1 VDPPTVKHTISTRI
15 KPKRA
20 SNPQSIKTVAVNHQ
34 VCRAIWA
41 CPASALAPRAP
52 GVRSATRGADGNSLC
67 DTAPFLAWTV
77 LVQPG
82 RYPNRRLVTT
92 LRCLVALKVDLLRV
106 LGPWGSSRLGGRV
119 VQGRS
124 EEEGGRPGERE
135 PARKFPPFVL
145 FLKRLDTAAL
155 LSADR
160 GAGELAHST
169 PGLILG
175 ADRAPCF
182 PGSAWATRLAGLP
195 DCLIQDTAL
204 TYDSIILA
212 PDIRAPIED
221 EYSGWL
227 AGTVS
232 RVKVLAAPP
241 AYPYLLYMPI
251 PGPYWR
257 RLPILPPSSHASS
270 EQRAHRRRFSISW
283 NRQEF

>member
-1 VDPPTVKHTISTRI
+1 
-15 KPKRA
+15 
-20 SNPQSIKTVAVNHQ
+20 
-34 VCRAIWA
+34 
-41 CPASALAPRAP
+41 
-52 GVRSATRGADGNSLC
+52 
-67 DTAPFLAWTV
+67 
-77 LVQPG
+77 
-82 RYPNRRLVTT
+82 
-92 LRCLVALKVDLLRV
+92 
-106 LGPWGSSRLGGRV
+106 
-119 VQGRS
+119 
-124 EEEGGRPGERE
+124 
-135 PARKFPPFVL
+135 
-145 FLKRLDTAAL
+145 
-155 LSADR
+155 
-160 GAGELAHST
+160 
-169 PGLILG
+169 
-175 ADRAPCF
+175 
-182 PGSAWATRLAGLP
+182 
-195 DCLIQDTAL
+195 LIQDTAL